1 MNAQPFSRSA
11 APRRF
16 PFTAGDVNIYHARL
30 LADQQVTYVLEFANC
45 LDLNRLKTSL
55 RLLHETLPIL
65 TCTVQRTDTRF
76 RWVQQPDCRPSLS
89 VQDDSG
95 HIQSDILYF
104 VNTPCDPEKELPL
117 KLLLLHSVDRDML
130 CFKVDHVL
138 ADASGLK
145 SLLYLFAEAYAKGK
159 LSLDVNPN
167 RGFGQVFRRFS
178 PLTLFKAARA
188 AHLPKPGP
196 ALLAGPFDSSSVFLE
211 HASLDPEQFGHVRIA
226 AKQEGAT
233 INDAVLT
240 ALYRV
245 IWNHASDNPTAPYPV
260 MVPVDMRRYLPAE
273 KRLVIG
279 NMSGAVF
286 LSLAQVPGESFR
298 ETLTRVKTRMDEL
311 KVEQPGLGALILMA
325 VGALRGGQ
333 MIRSRYQQA
342 ASRGLSFINFT
353 NFGVIDESLC
363 DFGSVPLRRVY
374 GIGPIQYAPG
384 MLIALS
390 TYRNM
395 LHFVV
400 YGNDM
405 QRFQPFICSFLASI
419 ESQLGQLL

>member
-1 MNAQPFSRSA
+1 MNTQPLSRSA
-11 APRRF
+11 APRSF

-45 LDLNRLKTSL
+45 LDLDRLKTSL
-55 RLLHETLPIL
+55 RLLHEALPML
-65 TCTVQRTDTRF
+65 TCTVQRTDWRF
-76 RWVQQPDCRPSLS
+76 RWVQRPDCLPSLS
-89 VQDDSG
+89 VQDGSG
-95 HIQSDILYF
+95 QIQSDILHF
-104 VNTPCDPEKELPL
+104 VNTLCDPEKDLPL

-145 SLLYLFAEAYAKGK
+145 SLLYLFAEAYGKGK
-159 LSLDVNPN
+159 LSPIVNRN
-167 RGFGQVFRRFS
+167 RGFGQIFRRFS
-178 PLTLFKAARA
+178 PLALFKAALA
-188 AHLPKPGP
+188 ADLPKPGP

-211 HASLDPEQFGHVRIA
+211 HASLDPEQFGRVRIV
-226 AKQEGAT
+226 AKEAGAT
-233 INDAVLT
+233 INDTLLT

-245 IWNHASDNPTAPYPV
+245 IWDRAGDNLASPYPV

-286 LSLAQVPGESFR
+286 PRLAQVPGESFR

-311 KVEQPGLGALILMA
+311 KVEQPGLGALILLA
-325 VGALRGGQ
+325 VGAVRGGR

-353 NFGVIDESLC
+353 NFSVIDESLC
-363 DFGSVPLRRVY
+363 DFGSVPLIQAY

-384 MLIALS
+384 ILIALS
-390 TYRNM
+390 TYRNT

-400 YGNDM
+400 YGNDT
-405 QRFQPFICSFLASI
+405 QRFQPFIRSFLASI
-419 ESQLGQLL
+419 KSQLGQAL